1 MSSAFSARRA
11 TPMDRTP
18 GKEGGGGGRG
28 KGEGS
33 NLLVIQNNIIYTNN

>member
-11 TPMDRTP
+11 TPIDRTP

-33 NLLVIQNNIIYTNN
+33 NLLVNQNIIYTNN